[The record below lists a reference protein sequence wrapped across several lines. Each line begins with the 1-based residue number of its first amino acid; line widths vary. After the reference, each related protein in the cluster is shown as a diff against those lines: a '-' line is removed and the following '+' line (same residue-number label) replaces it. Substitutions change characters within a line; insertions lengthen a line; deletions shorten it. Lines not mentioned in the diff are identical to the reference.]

1 MGASPPGTEGFLLIR
16 ITFSEAMSWKQA
28 NWRTLVIEYRPMKAA
43 SASKLDE
50 VIRMHIGKIAKEKSE
65 FKKRMHQIYMWQC
78 LLWRDFRHYEHVSRH
93 GLKSMREF
101 RDHLARLYLGM

>member
-1 MGASPPGTEGFLLIR
+1 
-16 ITFSEAMSWKQA
+16 MSWKQA

-65 FKKRMHQIYMWQC
+65 FK
-78 LLWRDFRHYEHVSRH
+78 
-93 GLKSMREF
+93 GLKGIRVIKAYKDLKENREYKVLKEF
-101 RDHLARLYLGM
+101 KVSKDC